1 MGGAEL
7 AMTCCSVSSSNRLNR
22 STSSSSTWKDPSK
35 SLGFFTVGAIR
46 IGDVM
51 ISRSLDV
58 IFWNVTEA
66 GELQVEKEEEEGLVV
81 WIVWFINVGS
91 FARDCIIVVCIIII
105 IKKERTKFVRF
116 KRRFD
121 LI

>member
-51 ISRSLDV
+51 ISRSEDV

-66 GELQVEKEEEEGLVV
+66 GVLQVEKEEEEEEGLIV
-81 WIVWFINVGS
+81 WIVWFINVDS

-105 IKKERTKFVRF
+105 
-116 KRRFD
+116 
-121 LI
+121 